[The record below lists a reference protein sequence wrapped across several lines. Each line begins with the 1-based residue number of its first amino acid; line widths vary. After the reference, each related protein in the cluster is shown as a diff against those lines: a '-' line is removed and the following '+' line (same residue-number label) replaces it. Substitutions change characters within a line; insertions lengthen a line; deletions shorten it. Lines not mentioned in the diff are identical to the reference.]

1 MLQDRRHVVVGHDTG
16 DFEEDKFVGGGST
29 ILERLRAALPW
40 PLGCSASALQALSG
54 SCSAS
59 YTDRQRTVE
68 HAPCWSGSG
77 KMDLVRTQGG
87 APSDAFV
94 AGR

>member
-1 MLQDRRHVVVGHDTG
+1 M
-16 DFEEDKFVGGGST
+16 GGGST

-54 SCSAS
+54 SRSAS
-59 YTDRQRTVE
+59 YTDQPTP
-68 HAPCWSGSG
+68 AGSGSGTTPAGSGSG

-87 APSDAFV
+87 ATSEAFV